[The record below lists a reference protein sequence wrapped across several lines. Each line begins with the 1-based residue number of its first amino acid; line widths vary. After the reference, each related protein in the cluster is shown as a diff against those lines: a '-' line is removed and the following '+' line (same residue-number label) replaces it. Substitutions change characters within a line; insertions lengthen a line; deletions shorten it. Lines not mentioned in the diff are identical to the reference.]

1 MGIEITYRKKQDAM
15 KKVIFLLFCLLVLS
29 AWSNAE
35 NADDTFTVYQMNLWH
50 EGSKVPNGYQGILD
64 VLDEVDADVVFL
76 CEIRNFNGKMFM
88 PRILE
93 DLKKRGN
100 IIMERL

>member
-50 EGSKVPNGYQGILD
+50 EGSKVPNDIKG
-64 VLDEVDADVVFL
+64 FL
-76 CEIRNFNGKMFM
+76 MYWMKLMLMWFFSVRSETLMVRCLCLGFWKI
-88 PRILE
+88 
-93 DLKKRGN
+93 
-100 IIMERL
+100 

>member
-64 VLDEVDADVVFL
+64 VLDEVDADVVFSVRSETLMARCL
-76 CEIRNFNGKMFM
+76 CLGFWKI
-88 PRILE
+88 
-93 DLKKRGN
+93 
-100 IIMERL
+100 